1 MHLYKVDPADSVPVH
16 VVARTPDEAADI
28 FVTFNAAHDRVP
40 DGFTVECVLINS
52 LNPQQQVQ
60 VRSAFALNLVGIAH
74 FDDDIGW
81 TFSASMW
88 LPLGPDEQPVGDQG
102 ASP

>member
-1 MHLYKVDPADSVPVH
+1 MHLYKIVRTDDQPVH
-16 VVARTPDEAADI
+16 VVARSSHEAAEI
-28 FVTFNAAHDRVP
+28 FVTWSAAHNRIP
-40 DGFTVECVLINS
+40 ERFTIDCVRLTS

-88 LPLGPDEQPVGDQG
+88 LPLGPEELATPERG
-102 ASP
+102 AA